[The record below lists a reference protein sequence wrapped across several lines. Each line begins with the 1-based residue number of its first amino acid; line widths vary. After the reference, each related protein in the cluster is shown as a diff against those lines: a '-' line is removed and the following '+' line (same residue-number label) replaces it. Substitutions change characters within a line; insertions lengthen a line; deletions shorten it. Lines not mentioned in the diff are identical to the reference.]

1 MVHIAARATD
11 GLHVR
16 LTKCPKVGPTSDGQ
30 DNQNIPKPSRWRCW
44 WRNMLEGLDRY
55 LDRNWR
61 IPHEPRG
68 SDDDFAE
75 LELEFVQDL
84 GYWT

>member
-1 MVHIAARATD
+1 
-11 GLHVR
+11 
-16 LTKCPKVGPTSDGQ
+16 
-30 DNQNIPKPSRWRCW
+30 
-44 WRNMLEGLDRY
+44 MLEGLDRY

-84 GYWT
+84 GYWTK